1 MDTDKIK
8 MYKLIIS
15 GRYRFGLFSTK
26 EQAEQKAKELNI
38 EQIEI
43 KEA

>member
-1 MDTDKIK
+1 

-15 GRYRFGLFSTK
+15 GRYRFGLFATK
-26 EQAEQKAKELNI
+26 ERAEQKAKELKLNI